1 MSELKTWQG
10 VRDRLEARRAALNE
24 EIAAYPAPIAAC
36 DAQFNHLL
44 ERRAVLASEL
54 GRLIETGEGMDTKA
68 LAEFTE
74 SCPFPGGDTGENQQ

>member
-1 MSELKTWQG
+1 MRKLQTWQG

-44 ERRAVLASEL
+44 ERRTGLNAQL
-54 GRLIETGEGMDTKA
+54 GRLIEMGEGMDANA
-68 LAEFTE
+68 LAEFAA